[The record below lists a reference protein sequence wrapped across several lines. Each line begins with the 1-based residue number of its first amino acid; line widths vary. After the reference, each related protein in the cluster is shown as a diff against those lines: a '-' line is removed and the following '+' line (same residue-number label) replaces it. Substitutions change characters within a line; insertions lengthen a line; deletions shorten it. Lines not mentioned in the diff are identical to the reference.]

1 MKSIKNIIP
10 KHLKKYIVNQNYSQY
25 NEINQSTWRFIMKI
39 SIDFFKKYG
48 HKIYIDGLDKTGIT
62 IDKIPKI
69 SDINNKLN
77 KFHKIH

>member
-48 HKIYIDGLDKTGIT
+48 HKIYGGD
-62 IDKIPKI
+62 
-69 SDINNKLN
+69 
-77 KFHKIH
+77 